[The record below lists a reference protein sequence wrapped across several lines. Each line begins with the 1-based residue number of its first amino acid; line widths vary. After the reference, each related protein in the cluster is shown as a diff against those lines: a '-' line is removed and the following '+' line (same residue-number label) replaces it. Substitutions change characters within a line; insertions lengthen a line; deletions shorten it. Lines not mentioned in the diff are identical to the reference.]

1 MSLNCRLMFPYIIA
15 FIDDNCEGC
24 WQLTHYII
32 DHCESAND
40 SGAVVDGKSLAVV
53 VVRTALKRVDP

>member
-1 MSLNCRLMFPYIIA
+1 MFPYIIA